1 MNKYILYAV
10 LVTYNVNAAD
20 NPISQMLEIYA
31 RQPVVV
37 IVQPNN
43 QFLPVIQPPL
53 VTRGNPNLGEV
64 DFMMPEARQT
74 DRVNLLSNEE

>member
-1 MNKYILYAV
+1 MNKYILCGL
-10 LVTYNVNAAD
+10 LVACNVNAGENIIGD
-20 NPISQMLEIYA
+20 MLNTYA

-53 VTRGNPNLGEV
+53 VTRGNANFGDV

-74 DRVNLLSNEE
+74 DRVNLLSDEE